1 MKTKVYWVALLASA
15 ALTAQAQTSDQE
27 EYDRQNLSAGQYV
40 DSTIAAHVQ
49 EQLARRRY
57 YRGAIDSVVGPET
70 RRAIRRYQSDHDL
83 SATGRLNLDVL
94 HALGLPPVASK

>member
-1 MKTKVYWVALLASA
+1 MKTRLHWVALLASA
-15 ALTAQAQTSDQE
+15 ALTAQPQASGQE
-27 EYDRQNLSAGQYV
+27 EYDRQNSSAGQYV
-40 DSTIAAHVQ
+40 DSTIAAHAQ

-70 RRAIRRYQSDHDL
+70 RRAIRRYQSDHEL
-83 SATGRLNLDVL
+83 SATGRLDMDVL